1 MNPHPHR
8 TTLTATIDART
19 RILRAVEDQIS
30 NKAKHAEAPKLHAEL
45 RERPDIP
52 EFEADLRTRTPKDLT
67 NEITRDLGLMSIY
80 GSADKRCTPANL
92 ARLQATAAAPQ
103 GQAAHPTFAITWPPG
118 RPDDDF
124 SDMPPAIQAILNP
137 TRFRGK

>member
-19 RILRAVEDQIS
+19 RILRAVEDQIG
-30 NKAKHAEAPKLHAEL
+30 NKAEHAETPKLHAEL
-45 RERPDIP
+45 RERPDTP
-52 EFEADLRTRTPKDLT
+52 EFEADLRTRTPENLT

-103 GQAAHPTFAITWPPG
+103 GQAAHPSLAITWLPG
-118 RPDDDF
+118 RPTDDF
-124 SDMPPAIQAILNP
+124 SDMPPHP
-137 TRFRGK
+137 GHP